1 MNIDAQEKYGHW
13 LEYAQYDLDTADAM
27 YSSGRWLYVAFSCQ
41 QAIEKLC
48 KGLYTLHIDDDA
60 PHVHSIVRIVSYFAD
75 KLPEVVSEEKYHL
88 FETLVGFYIKGRY
101 PSFKQRV
108 SAMLNEQEANKLLT
122 QTKEVFAWLQ
132 TMKPSTPPSNNMSQ
146 K

>member
-1 MNIDAQEKYGHW
+1 MF
-13 LEYAQYDLDTADAM
+13 T
-27 YSSGRWLYVAFSCQ
+27 SGRWLYVAFSCQ

-48 KGLYTLHIDDDA
+48 KGLYTLYVDDDA

-75 KLPEVVSEEKYHL
+75 KLPEAVSEETYRL

-101 PSFKQRV
+101 PSFKQKA
-108 SAMLNEQEANKLLT
+108 SAMLNEQEAKKLLS
-122 QTKEVFAWLQ
+122 QTKEVFVWLQ
-132 TMKPSTPPSNNMSQ
+132 TMRPSAPPSGNTSQ